1 MKYMIVYC
9 KTAPTIAYRNTLDA
23 AKDLAQQLKR
33 CGYTVNIWEQDAEGA
48 RPIH

>member
-9 KTAPTIAYRNTLDA
+9 KTTPAITYRNTREEA
-23 AKDLAQQLKR
+23 EALAQRMKSV
-33 CGYTVNIWEQDAEGA
+33 GYDVDIWERDAEGA